1 MCERV
6 RELDS
11 RLNPEEFFQAVLH
24 RWSVQQRKTGVGAE
38 QRKTGVAQNGPI
50 STEKTER
57 RKTARSAQIRL
68 SVQGLCAKK
77 LAQSSFNFF
86 WLRELHH
93 FTPQGRGAG
102 SAFEVGRELRAKF
115 TDAGPLP

>member
-1 MCERV
+1 MQYCIDGLFSRERPGWFRTDRSAQIRRGCSFDDLFS
-6 RELDS
+6 RERPGLAQS
-11 RLNPEEFFQAVLH
+11 R
-24 RWSVQQRKTGVGAE
+24 
-38 QRKTGVAQNGPI
+38 
-50 STEKTER
+50 EKPGWR
-57 RKTARSAQIRL
+57 RTARSAQIRL

-77 LAQSSFNFF
+77 RAQSSFNFF

-93 FTPQGRGAG
+93 LTPQGRGAG